1 MGNMNGGFMMKRN
14 KEWTNLEQAR
24 FLKCIGELLDR
35 GYSMAEAVQSS
46 RYYMPECRME
56 DINACYGSLKGG
68 ETFFENLVRLN
79 FDHQVIS
86 FVYFAE
92 KHGGFATAFQDASKM
107 IQHKQDTIKKLRRIL
122 SYPLFLLLFTFVL
135 FFFVQSILI
144 PKFNSIFLTM
154 NINKNFFLLFVQ
166 LIGKIIPFLFA
177 FLLLLLISSFFY
189 YYLYFRKLDIIVQMN
204 LLARIPYI
212 GKIVRRY
219 FSYLLSLQ
227 LSYLLSSGFSIY
239 ECLQFFEENKEQR
252 LYSQIGIIAISQLK
266 KGVRLDQ
273 AFMLFDFFDKELL
286 QIIQHGQE
294 NGKLDQEFYYY
305 GNHCLMQ
312 IEENIQ
318 KTMKVL
324 QPTLYSVVGILIVSI
339 YLSVLMPMFQLL
351 DGF

>member
-1 MGNMNGGFMMKRN
+1 MNDGFMMKKN
-14 KEWTNLEQAR
+14 KAWTNLEQAR

-46 RYYMPECRME
+46 RYYMPECRLE

-68 ETFFENLVRLN
+68 DTFFENLVRLN
-79 FDHQVIS
+79 FDRQVIS

-107 IQHKQDTIKKLRRIL
+107 IQNKQDTIKKLRKIL
-122 SYPLFLLLFTFVL
+122 SYPLFLLLFTFIL

-166 LIGKIIPFLFA
+166 IIGNVLPSLFA
-177 FLLLLLISSFFY
+177 FLLLLLIACYVSY
-189 YYLYFRKLDIIVQMN
+189 YVYFRKLDIIVQMN
-204 LLARIPYI
+204 LLARIPFI
-212 GKIVRRY
+212 GKIVRHY

-239 ECLQFFEENKEQR
+239 ECLQFFEENKEQK
-252 LYSQIGIIAISQLK
+252 LYSRIGILAISQLK
-266 KGVRLDQ
+266 KGDRLDQ
-273 AFMLFDFFDKELL
+273 AFMLFTFLDKELF

-318 KTMKVL
+318 KTMKVF

>member
-1 MGNMNGGFMMKRN
+1 MNGGFMMKRN
-14 KEWTNLEQAR
+14 SGWTNLEQAK
-24 FLKCIGELLDR
+24 FLKCIGELLER
-35 GYSMAEAVQSS
+35 GYSMSEAVQSS
-46 RYYMPECRME
+46 RYYMPNHLME

-107 IQHKQDTIKKLRRIL
+107 IQNKQETIKKLRKIL

-166 LIGKIIPFLFA
+166 LIGKVIPFLFA
-177 FLLLLLISSFFY
+177 FLLLFLITSFFY
-189 YYLYFRKLDIIVQMN
+189 YYFYFRKLDVIVQVN

-212 GKIVRRY
+212 GKMVRRY

-239 ECLQFFEENKEQR
+239 ECLQFFEENKGQR
-252 LYSQIGIIAISQLK
+252 LYSRIGIITISQLK

-273 AFMLFDFFDKELL
+273 AFKSFDFLDKELL

-294 NGKLDQEFYYY
+294 NGKLDQEFYYF
-305 GNHCLMQ
+305 GNHCLKQ

-318 KTMKVL
+318 KTIKVL